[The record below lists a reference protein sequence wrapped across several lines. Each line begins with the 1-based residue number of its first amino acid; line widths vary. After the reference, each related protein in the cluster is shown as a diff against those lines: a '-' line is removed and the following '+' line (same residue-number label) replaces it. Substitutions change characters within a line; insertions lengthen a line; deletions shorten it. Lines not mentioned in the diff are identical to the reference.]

1 MFILAQRLARLET
14 EADKKEFLC
23 GVAGL
28 DYEAGKKKVLAGII
42 SGVLL
47 AKATKK

>member
-1 MFILAQRLARLET
+1 MYILAQRLIRLET
-14 EADKKEFLC
+14 EADRKEFLC

-28 DYEAGKKKVLAGII
+28 DNDGGKKKFLAGII
-42 SGVLL
+42 SGALL

>member
-1 MFILAQRLARLET
+1 MFILAQRLIRLET
-14 EADKKEFLC
+14 EADKEEFLC

-28 DYEAGKKKVLAGII
+28 DKEAGRKKVLAGII
-42 SGVLL
+42 SGALL